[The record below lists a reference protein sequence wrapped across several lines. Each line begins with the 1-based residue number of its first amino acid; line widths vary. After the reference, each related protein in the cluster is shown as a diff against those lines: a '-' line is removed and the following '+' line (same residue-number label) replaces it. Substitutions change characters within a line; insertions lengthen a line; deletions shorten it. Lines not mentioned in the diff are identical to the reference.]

1 MPPPMRAARFPAVF
15 LAGDSGDASI
25 SSGMG
30 SASMF
35 AAGVLS
41 GCGMVAVGASCGVV
55 SGVSCSKGFC
65 ASIQPLLYYTVQRTL
80 RYHAVYYGK
89 GQNRLQFHYRRR
101 FLYTSPHYV
110 RTRLGIRMVRRI
122 SSSVS

>member
-1 MPPPMRAARFPAVF
+1 MPPPMRAASFPAVF
-15 LAGDSGDASI
+15 LAGDSGGASI

-30 SASMF
+30 FVSGLAVE
-35 AAGVLS
+35 AVS

-55 SGVSCSKGFC
+55 SGVSYSKGFC
-65 ASIQPLLYYTVQRTL
+65 VSIQPLLYYTVQRTL

-89 GQNRLQFHYRRR
+89 GQNRLQFHYGRR
-101 FLYTSPHYV
+101 FLYTSSHYV